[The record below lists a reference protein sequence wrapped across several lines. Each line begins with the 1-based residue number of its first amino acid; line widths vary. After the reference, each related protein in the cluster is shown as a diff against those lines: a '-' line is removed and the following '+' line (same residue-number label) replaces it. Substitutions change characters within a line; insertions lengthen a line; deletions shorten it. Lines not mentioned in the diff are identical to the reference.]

1 MTLPE
6 KTTTLTDPQQVN
18 NMLMNQI
25 EMINSIESSN
35 TTLPTD
41 IELSGTAT
49 TCIINQESI
58 SNTNHLSTKNK
69 DNLKCDTCNKE
80 FDKVG
85 AYKKHLLI
93 HRNVKRFKCE
103 HCFESYNIEDNY
115 KLHMALHQ
123 QGKPSCPLCKRQF
136 QRLASLKSHL
146 LMHQVEETFVCK
158 ECLAEFE
165 KEHEYNKHMQTHN
178 SERLKMLE
186 NIPYICSYCNYLFE
200 DAKDYKEHV
209 SYHIK
214 IKKLVFNPKRARR
227 RTTNNKEY
235 PHRCTVCS
243 KSFPKKCL
251 LERHMRI
258 HNGEK
263 PFACPKCDKA
273 FAQKSTLQIH
283 LVKHS
288 GHKPYKCT
296 LCSAEYFQK
305 GNLRV
310 HVEKTHTAPP
320 NIDKMYKC
328 TQCTCIFRR
337 IGSLN
342 GHITKTHGSM
352 KSEKCI
358 DVLPDT
364 DDRVRALKEMAEQI
378 MSKPSDEN
386 REAEKPTV
394 KPDADPL
401 DVAAN
406 EIFVKLAENSVDGS
420 MRRYIVK
427 QRKVGG
433 MKWFICLYCN
443 KEFKK
448 PSDLIRHIRIHTREK
463 PYKCKTCNQCFALK
477 STLLA
482 HLNTHEG
489 KRDFQCL
496 ICCKFFTSSKT
507 LSVHV
512 KKHSKTG
519 SVPSLKYK
527 CSTCNKLFGTLA
539 KVRSHM
545 EVHNCGNDDAEVDFI
560 KQEEP
565 EITLKQPMV
574 ETDQGLVSVPALKP
588 RIPHGD
594 MEEYK
599 HRPYKCHKCNAAFM
613 KPAHVKRHM
622 LTHSGERNF
631 KCDLCSKSF
640 PTSYALKGHI
650 KFHDP
655 EKRFACTLCP
665 KKFVAKELL
674 KKHQIKH
681 STVRPYICPYCRRR
695 FKTAAF
701 CRKHINVHKNDKN
714 ILADSFDVPTSNP
727 TKIINLSTALSDN
740 PFDLETPIDGG
751 TIFLRSQ
758 DPDEPEPIED
768 LITQLP
774 PFIQKKSTKTK
785 AKIRKS
791 QNMKEV
797 INQFPSNSYDR
808 DVLNLPSDAQIFVSK
823 EGHYTIV
830 MPEQN
835 EVEVTTVNSNM
846 EEMDQGV
853 PEFVNYDE
861 YPSVN
866 NDVYNTLLSSVKLQN
881 NDPILMSTIGESQ
894 DANILFMDPTLSQT
908 AEFPNEAQNFE
919 SFNPTIFN
927 TAVDLSLGVQSTNVN
942 SAFTQNTQ
950 SILSSAGHDGKS
962 NHLKLNFPD
971 DGNMQGNANKKTSHT
986 VDSSKLLLASEPMNL
1001 NDNLII
1007 TLNGDEFPSMN
1018 FTLNNGLNAA
1028 TDNLNL
1034 NIIDSEIQNGSMCTI
1049 CKATFENGSDLGK
1062 HQCIERISDG
1072 LHDAD
1077 ADDSMNAMDLNGDLA
1092 NIQQDEQITLITD
1105 YNDQLQTT
1113 HVEISTD
1120 EPSTDSAIIK
1130 EAGNDSESS
1139 KESVN
1144 CGKDK
1149 SKKLTVHM
1157 CTYCCKAFKKASD
1170 LTRHIRTHTGERPF
1184 TCNKC
1189 DKSFSLKSTL
1199 QSHLRTHTDVRSRD
1213 CICAVCN
1220 YTFSCRATLKTH
1232 MRIHTGAKPYAC
1244 QFCNMKFRTSSSR
1257 KSHLLTHA
1265 KQAKRNE
1272 LMNTNQ
1278 SNHYEELPTTNDSTN
1293 LQLTLDSTNTHV
1305 ENVESNEIQPIEGV
1319 SMDLLQQLQNAG
1331 FLFTETSNDVLGDG
1345 LMQLNYDTTHLNI
1358 IDSNIPIVPE
1368 DWQKSKKFECNFCHK
1383 TYTTKAV
1390 LRKHQKRHKK
1400 AFQCTKCD
1408 KQFDSE
1414 DLLDKHVK
1422 LHSGYRPFSCTHC
1435 ANSFSE
1441 EGSLKTHMKRI
1452 HNVY

>member
-1 MTLPE
+1 
-6 KTTTLTDPQQVN
+6 
-18 NMLMNQI
+18 MLMNQI
-25 EMINSIESSN
+25 EIINSIESTNVTSS
-35 TTLPTD
+35 D
-41 IELSGTAT
+41 MEMSGTAT

-58 SNTNHLSTKNK
+58 SSTNHLSSKNK
-69 DNLKCDTCNKE
+69 ENLKCDSCNKE
-80 FDKVG
+80 FDKVS

-165 KEHEYNKHMQTHN
+165 KE
-178 SERLKMLE
+178 
-186 NIPYICSYCNYLFE
+186 
-200 DAKDYKEHV
+200 
-209 SYHIK
+209 
-214 IKKLVFNPKRARR
+214 IKKLVFNPKRTRR

-235 PHRCTVCS
+235 THRCTVCS

-342 GHITKTHGSM
+342 GHITKTHGSIR
-352 KSEKCI
+352 SEKSI
-358 DVLPDT
+358 DEFLDT
-364 DDRVRALKEMAEQI
+364 DDKVRVLKEMAEQI

-386 REAEKPTV
+386 REIGKSTGKANTDSS
-394 KPDADPL
+394 DATTT
-401 DVAAN
+401 N

-427 QRKVGG
+427 QRKVDG
-433 MKWFICLYCN
+433 MKWFICVYCS

-507 LSVHV
+507 LSVHI
-512 KKHSKTG
+512 KKHSKNG
-519 SVPSLKYK
+519 SVTSLKYK
-527 CSTCNKLFGTLA
+527 CSTCSKLFGTLA

-545 EVHNCGNDDAEVDFI
+545 EVHNCANDDIELNCSR
-560 KQEEP
+560 QEQS
-565 EITLKQPMV
+565 EITLKPPMI

-622 LTHSGERNF
+622 VTHSGERNF

-640 PTSYALKGHI
+640 STSYALKGHI

-655 EKRFACTLCP
+655 EKRFSCSLCP

-701 CRKHINVHKNDKN
+701 CRKHINIHRNDKS
-714 ILADSFDVPTSNP
+714 ILADSLEVSASNP
-727 TKIINLSTALSDN
+727 AKIINLSTTLADN
-740 PFDLETPIDGG
+740 PFDLDTPMDSG
-751 TIFLRSQ
+751 TIFLTSQ
-758 DPDEPEPIED
+758 DPDESEPIENI
-768 LITQLP
+768 ITELP
-774 PFIQKKSTKTK
+774 SFAQNKAMKSKAKTK
-785 AKIRKS
+785 KS
-791 QNMKEV
+791 QNKQEETEEST
-797 INQFPSNSYDR
+797 PNSYDQ
-808 DVLNLPSDAQIFVSK
+808 DVLNLPRNAQIFVSK

-835 EVEVTTVNSNM
+835 EVEVTTVNSNI
-846 EEMDQGV
+846 EEIDQGAT
-853 PEFVNYDE
+853 EFVNYDE
-861 YPSVN
+861 YPSVSS
-866 NDVYNTLLSSVKLQN
+866 DVYNTLLSSVKLQN

-927 TAVDLSLGVQSTNVN
+927 TAVDLPLGVQSANVN
-942 SAFTQNTQ
+942 STFTQNTQ
-950 SILSSAGHDGKS
+950 SILSSARHDGKS
-962 NHLKLNFPD
+962 NNLKLSFPD
-971 DGNMQGNANKKTSHT
+971 NVNIQANANKKSSHT
-986 VDSSKLLLASEPMNL
+986 ADSSKLLLASEPMNL

-1007 TLNGDEFPSMN
+1007 TLNGDEIPGMN
-1018 FTLNNGLNAA
+1018 FNFNNGLNTSA
-1028 TDNLNL
+1028 DNLNL
-1034 NIIDSEIQNGSMCTI
+1034 NIIDNEIQNSLMCTI
-1049 CKATFENGSDLGK
+1049 CKATFENGNESEK
-1062 HQCIERISDG
+1062 HQCIEPISAE
-1072 LHDAD
+1072 LHENDT
-1077 ADDSMNAMDLNGDLA
+1077 DDSMNAMDLNGDLA

-1120 EPSTDSAIIK
+1120 EHSIDSPIIK
-1130 EAGNDSESS
+1130 EAGNDSEDS
-1139 KESVN
+1139 KVN
-1144 CGKDK
+1144 IHYGRDK
-1149 SKKLTVHM
+1149 SKKPDNK
-1157 CTYCCKAFKKASD
+1157 CTYCSKTFKK
-1170 LTRHIRTHTGERPF
+1170 
-1184 TCNKC
+1184 
-1189 DKSFSLKSTL
+1189 
-1199 QSHLRTHTDVRSRD
+1199 
-1213 CICAVCN
+1213 
-1220 YTFSCRATLKTH
+1220 
-1232 MRIHTGAKPYAC
+1232 
-1244 QFCNMKFRTSSSR
+1244 
-1257 KSHLLTHA
+1257 
-1265 KQAKRNE
+1265 
-1272 LMNTNQ
+1272 
-1278 SNHYEELPTTNDSTN
+1278 
-1293 LQLTLDSTNTHV
+1293 
-1305 ENVESNEIQPIEGV
+1305 
-1319 SMDLLQQLQNAG
+1319 
-1331 FLFTETSNDVLGDG
+1331 
-1345 LMQLNYDTTHLNI
+1345 
-1358 IDSNIPIVPE
+1358 
-1368 DWQKSKKFECNFCHK
+1368 
-1383 TYTTKAV
+1383 
-1390 LRKHQKRHKK
+1390 
-1400 AFQCTKCD
+1400 
-1408 KQFDSE
+1408 
-1414 DLLDKHVK
+1414 
-1422 LHSGYRPFSCTHC
+1422 
-1435 ANSFSE
+1435 
-1441 EGSLKTHMKRI
+1441 
-1452 HNVY
+1452 